1 MKNIK
6 SITIIGGGIVGLAT
20 AYKLLLKNSD
30 IEVNVLEK
38 EESVGMHQSGNNS
51 GVLHAG
57 LYYKPGSL
65 KAKLST
71 SGIRQMVRFCEEN
84 AIEFEQC
91 GKLVVA
97 TEEREIKQL
106 ELLYDN
112 GIKNGLKGLC
122 KLDSKQISNYE
133 PHVKGVQAIFVPEE
147 GIVNYG
153 QICFSLE
160 NKIENLGGR
169 VYKKFEFKTSEK
181 TDSGFILKSKTGH
194 EVQTNYC
201 INCAGLYSDLVAEK
215 FNIKV
220 DSQIIP
226 FRGDYYKL
234 RNSAK
239 FLVKNLVY
247 PVPDKNYPFLG
258 VHFTRMINGEITVGP
273 NAVFAFKRE
282 GYRLTDFNLEE
293 FLHSFRFKGF
303 RKFIFNHKKMVV
315 KEMYS
320 SISKKIFLERLKKMI
335 PAIKEV
341 DLIKGPAG
349 VRAQAMNRDGTLM
362 NDFLICRGI
371 DSLHLINAPSPG
383 ATASLAI
390 ADLIIS
396 KLNLEGAINDL
407 TSDVFSSK

>member
-1 MKNIK
+1 MKNIN

-20 AYKLLLKNSD
+20 AYKLLLKNID

-71 SGIRQMVRFCEEN
+71 SGIRQMISFCEEN
-84 AIEFEQC
+84 AIEYEQC

-97 TEEREIKQL
+97 TDQREIKQL
-106 ELLYDN
+106 ELLYEN
-112 GIKNGLKGLC
+112 GIKNGLKGIC
-122 KLDSKQISNYE
+122 ILDSKQISKYE
-133 PHVKGVQAIFVPEE
+133 PHVKGVKAIFVPEE
-147 GIVNYG
+147 GIVNYH
-153 QICFSLE
+153 QVCISLE
-160 NKIENLGGR
+160 EKIVSLGGK
-169 VYKKFEFKTSEK
+169 VFKNFEFETLQKR
-181 TDSGFILKSKTGH
+181 DAGLILKSKNGL

-215 FNIKV
+215 FQIKV

-226 FRGDYYKL
+226 FRGDYYRLK
-234 RNSAK
+234 NHAK

-247 PVPDKNYPFLG
+247 PVPDKTYPFLG
-258 VHFTRMINGEITVGP
+258 VHFTRMINGDITVGP

-282 GYRLTDFNLEE
+282 GYKLTDFNLEE
-293 FLHSFRFKGF
+293 FVHSIRFKGF
-303 RKFIFNHKKMVV
+303 RKFILDHKRMVV
-315 KEMYS
+315 NEMYS

-335 PAIKEV
+335 PDIKEEYLV
-341 DLIKGPAG
+341 KGPAG
-349 VRAQAMNRDGTLM
+349 VRAQAVNRDGTLM
-362 NDFLICRGI
+362 NDFLIQTGP

-390 ADLIIS
+390 ADLLVSQLKLDYSKTIS
-396 KLNLEGAINDL
+396 SEI
-407 TSDVFSSK
+407 FSSK